1 MKDCPQISIIIP
13 IYNAENY
20 IERCARSLMEQNFDS
35 VEYVFI
41 DDCSKDASVEI
52 LNSILQNYP
61 NRTTSVKLIRHK
73 SNQGVAISRNTGLK
87 TAKGKYVMF
96 CDSDDWID
104 PQLMQK
110 MYAAAE
116 SQNADIVMCD
126 FYMVFNNGRKLY
138 QVPRWQSTEKIISM
152 QTYLEYAWNVIWN
165 MLIRRELCM
174 KENLWFAPNSTY
186 CEDFNFAVKALD
198 KATIVTNINE
208 PLYYYNQLNISSAVH
223 RLGEKAMQDEQ
234 AMYMDIISWF
244 KKERTLDNYIKQ
256 MSWRILKSK
265 QELVLS
271 TATYPDFFKL
281 FPESHAYI
289 RTCPWINKKIKIM
302 MWCLTHH
309 LKFVS
314 IAIVKLRHIKAILM
328 K

>member
-1 MKDCPQISIIIP
+1 MKDFPQISIIIP

-20 IERCARSLMEQNFDS
+20 IERCAKSLMEQNFDS

-41 DDCSKDASVEI
+41 DDCSQDASVEI

-87 TAKGKYVMF
+87 AAKGKYVIF
-96 CDSDDWID
+96 CDSDDWIA

-110 MYAAAE
+110 MYATAE

-126 FYMVFNNGRKLY
+126 FYMVFNNGNKLY

-165 MLIRRELCM
+165 MLIRRELCL
-174 KENLWFAPNSTY
+174 KENLWFIPNSTY
-186 CEDFNFAVKALD
+186 CEDFNFAVKVLD

-208 PLYYYNQLNISSAVH
+208 PLYYYNQLNVSSAVH

-265 QELVLS
+265 QELVLN

-289 RTCPWINKKIKIM
+289 RTCPWINKKIKVM

-314 IAIVKLRHIKAILM
+314 KAIVKLRHIKAILM